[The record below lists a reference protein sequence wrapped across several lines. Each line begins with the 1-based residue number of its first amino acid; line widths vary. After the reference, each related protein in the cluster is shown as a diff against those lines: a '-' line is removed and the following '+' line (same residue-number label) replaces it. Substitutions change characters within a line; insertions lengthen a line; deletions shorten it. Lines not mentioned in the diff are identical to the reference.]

1 MDQAWSERN
10 EVGSGEQSKRG
21 LGSLPAA
28 VSDLWGVTAGVDSP
42 GRPQGDAFEA
52 VYRTT
57 VGFVR
62 RVVQLQPI
70 PPADRDDAVQDVF
83 IVAYRRWGQLES
95 GLSLHGWLHSIA
107 VRTCWNYQRAH
118 RRRSLRFSLSPEGTT
133 EEHPD
138 SNARVVDQDLARAED
153 LRWLGQA
160 VEQLHDKRREV
171 LILNRIE
178 GKSAMEVSRMTGISP
193 NTVASR
199 VRAALR
205 ALREESTARESALG
219 NYSPSIAHHE

>member
-1 MDQAWSERN
+1 MLNSLSATGSELSR
-10 EVGSGEQSKRG
+10 V
-21 LGSLPAA
+21 P
-28 VSDLWGVTAGVDSP
+28 TGVDPP
-42 GRPQGDAFEA
+42 GRPQGISFDA

-57 VGFVR
+57 IEFVR

-70 PPADRDDAVQDVF
+70 PPGDRDDAVQDVF
-83 IVAYRRWGQLES
+83 IVAYRRWSQLES
-95 GLSLHGWLHSIA
+95 GLSLHGWLHGIA

-118 RRRSLRFSLSPEGTT
+118 RRRNLRFTPSAEGTT

-138 SNARVVDQDLARAED
+138 PNARVVDQELVRDED
-153 LRWLGQA
+153 LRWLGEA
-160 VEQLHDKRREV
+160 VDRLHDKRREV

-199 VRAALR
+199 LRAALR
-205 ALREESTARESALG
+205 ALREELTVRERALG
-219 NYSPSIAHHE
+219 DYGPSIAPNE